1 MVLAFLTYTFVLS
14 YGAMIM
20 NSVVEEKTNR
30 IVEVI
35 VSSCRPMELMMGKII
50 GVGLVG
56 LTQFA
61 IWVVLLSIG
70 SAILG
75 LVGGASMVA
84 NPEAVTAGMNLPGE
98 AGAAGAI
105 SDRMAEIPEDQVLTD
120 MRQMKTLTPEKVKS
134 YADMFAKV
142 MEDGFRYSAGGAS
155 VIRRNSSLFDEI
167 LNPFA
172 GE

>member
-1 MVLAFLTYTFVLS
+1 M
-14 YGAMIM
+14 
-20 NSVVEEKTNR
+20 
-30 IVEVI
+30 
-35 VSSCRPMELMMGKII
+35 
-50 GVGLVG
+50 
-56 LTQFA
+56 
-61 IWVVLLSIG
+61 
-70 SAILG
+70 
-75 LVGGASMVA
+75 
-84 NPEAVTAGMNLPGE
+84 
-98 AGAAGAI
+98 
-105 SDRMAEIPEDQVLTD
+105 LTD